1 MTEIN
6 PKNNYFIC
14 DICEVDIVP
23 TKYGWK
29 FGNDAWPLVQ
39 DGRCCDICNFLKVI
53 PARFAKRDEVLN
65 RMMNDLES
73 EESE

>member
-14 DICEVDIVP
+14 DICGVDIVP

-29 FGNDAWPLVQ
+29 FGHDAWPLA
-39 DGRCCDICNFLKVI
+39 DGRCCDICNYLKVI
-53 PARFAKRDEVLN
+53 PARLSKRDDVLSKL
-65 RMMNDLES
+65 MKEIES
-73 EESE
+73 EVEE

>member
-6 PKNNYFIC
+6 PVNNYFIC
-14 DICEVDIVP
+14 DICGVDIVP

-29 FGNDAWPLVQ
+29 FGYDAWPVK

-53 PARFAKRDEVLN
+53 PARFAKRDDLLN
-65 RMMNDLES
+65 KMMNDLEK
-73 EESE
+73 EE

>member
-14 DICEVDIVP
+14 DICGVDIVP

-29 FGNDAWPLVQ
+29 FGHDAWPLA
-39 DGRCCDICNFLKVI
+39 DGRCCDICNYLKVI
-53 PARFAKRDEVLN
+53 PARLSKRDDVLSN
-65 RMMNDLES
+65 LMKEIES
-73 EESE
+73 EVEE